1 MSYPLRRLAEI
12 FRQPGPWATVQL
24 DVSRDVQPAAQT
36 IELRWRGLRED
47 LAAQGAPDDFLD
59 AVEDALRSPAE
70 ASVVACRYLLV
81 SEDGVV
87 VDEILHRSG
96 SCDNEA
102 TFAELPYTA
111 ALVAGGAHDL
121 PYLVVEAARDGA
133 RVTAFRA
140 SGRPVIVH
148 EVIGEDVH
156 LSKSPGGGWAH
167 RRFQQTTEEVWRRNA
182 QEVAEDVERARKQ
195 ASAQLIVLSGDV
207 RAREQLAAQ
216 LPEEARS
223 QLVELDVH
231 TRADGSD
238 GSAVQ
243 EAVADQLAEIAD
255 QERRRAA
262 DRFGEGKRSGLA
274 VAGVGETVHALRQAQ
289 VDVLL
294 VDFAKLGDRTLLV
307 LRSEP
312 WLATA
317 PEGVTGTEVLSEAP
331 AAEALIRAGA
341 LTDALLLP
349 MGTEEIGAQDGVA
362 ALLRWPAGPH

>member
-1 MSYPLRRLAEI
+1 MSYPLRRLAETY
-12 FRQPGPWATVQL
+12 RQPGPWATVQI

-47 LAAQGAPDDFLD
+47 LAAQGAPDDYLD
-59 AVEDALRSPAE
+59 AVEGVLRTPAE

-81 SEDGVV
+81 NDQGVV

-96 SCDNEA
+96 SCDNQA
-102 TFAELPYTA
+102 AFAALPYAA

-133 RVTAFRA
+133 RVAAFRA
-140 SGRPVIVH
+140 SGRPVVVE

-207 RAREQLAAQ
+207 RAREQLLAQ
-216 LPEEARS
+216 LPEEAKS

-231 TRADGSD
+231 TRPAGSD
-238 GSAVQ
+238 DSAV
-243 EAVADQLAEIAD
+243 EDAVADQLAEIAD
-255 QERRRAA
+255 RERQRAV
-262 DRFGEGKRSGLA
+262 DRFGEGKGPGLA
-274 VAGVGETVHALRQAQ
+274 VAGLGETVHALRQAQ
-289 VDVLL
+289 VGVLL
-294 VDFAKLGDRTLLV
+294 VDFAKLGDRTLLA
-307 LRSEP
+307 LRDEP
-312 WLATA
+312 WLATS
-317 PEGVTGTEVLSEAP
+317 PEGVTGTEVLAEAP
-331 AAEALIRAGA
+331 AAEVLIRAGA
-341 LTDALLLP
+341 LTDSLLLP
-349 MGTEEIGAQDGVA
+349 MDIEELGGRDGAA
-362 ALLRWPAGPH
+362 ALLRWPVGPH